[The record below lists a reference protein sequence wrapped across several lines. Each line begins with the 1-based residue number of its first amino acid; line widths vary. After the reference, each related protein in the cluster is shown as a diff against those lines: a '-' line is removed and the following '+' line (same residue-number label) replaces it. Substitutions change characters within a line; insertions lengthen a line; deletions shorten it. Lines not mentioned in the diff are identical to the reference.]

1 MSNVGSRSAKKS
13 RVRSEL
19 EARLKQAQ
27 QNQKTAPAG
36 TCEKEIRRIKRDT
49 LALMENYQRRITLAR
64 AAFGMGAVGAA
75 GVLLLLIM
83 SPQLLFG
90 AALCACALL
99 LCACALLCAA
109 AYILRV
115 QNERALKQV
124 CDFDSVHFAG
134 RIWFDFKSGIRA

>member
-1 MSNVGSRSAKKS
+1 MSNVDSRSAKKC
-13 RVRSEL
+13 RVRAGL

-27 QNQKTAPAG
+27 QSQKTAPAG

-49 LALMENYQRRITLAR
+49 LALMEKYQRRITLAR
-64 AAFGMGAVGAA
+64 AAFGVGAVGAA

-83 SPQLLFG
+83 SPRLLFG
-90 AALCACALL
+90 AA
-99 LCACALLCAA
+99 
-109 AYILRV
+109 AYIVRV

>member
-1 MSNVGSRSAKKS
+1 MSNVGSRSAKKG
-13 RVRSEL
+13 RVRAGL

-27 QNQKTAPAG
+27 QSQKTAPAG

-49 LALMENYQRRITLAR
+49 LALMEKYQRRITLAR
-64 AAFGMGAVGAA
+64 AAFGVGAIGAA

-83 SPQLLFG
+83 SPRLLFG
-90 AALCACALL
+90 AALA
-99 LCACALLCAA
+99 ACALLCAA
-109 AYILRV
+109 AYIVRV

-134 RIWFDFKSGIRA
+134 RIWFDFKSGLRA